1 MESSV
6 FFEKKLFLTPL
17 DFNRLKTQLIDD
29 LLLKKAQ
36 DLLEGKCSEHG
47 FVLPGTIALLSRSMG
62 YFEPARFTGDA
73 VYYVK
78 LEGHVIYPVDGAE
91 VVGEVIRKNKMG
103 LYVNYK
109 DALRIQVPRD
119 LHLDNEEY
127 DDVEVGQFIRV
138 QIKRSKF
145 AVYDPYILASGLF
158 IEVADEENQN
168 QDQDQEDSDEDSS
181 MESNRTNALSNVSS
195 MEEYVEEEEED
206 EEEEPEE
213 EEEEEEEEEPE
224 EPEEKAEE

>member
-1 MESSV
+1 MESTV

-17 DFNRLKTQLIDD
+17 DFNRLKTQTADE

-47 FVLPGTIALLSRSMG
+47 FVIPGSIQMLSRSVG
-62 YFEPARFTGDA
+62 YFESARFTGDA

-78 LEGHVIYPVDGAE
+78 LGGRVIYPVDGRE

-109 DALRIQVPRD
+109 DAIRIQVPRD

-127 DDVEVGQFIRV
+127 DEVEVGEYIRV
-138 QIKRSKF
+138 QLKRSKF

-158 IEVADEENQN
+158 VDIADKENQEEN
-168 QDQDQEDSDEDSS
+168 
-181 MESNRTNALSNVSS
+181 
-195 MEEYVEEEEED
+195 EEVNEEEN
-206 EEEEPEE
+206 EEENEYETNEETNEE
-213 EEEEEEEEEPE
+213 ENEETNEEENEE
-224 EPEEKAEE
+224 A